1 MLQTTRVIANLV
13 DVNLSLFNLP
23 TSLSYHYPR
32 LSLTVAPSWAWDFVS
47 SLIQLQQQNAARL
60 PLNDGRRHSER
71 TGDCEETIKDF
82 PFFSPPLIR
91 PQHIGHLSLPS
102 LSTWLNIVTALMN
115 YASPSE
121 SHSLVLVSFT
131 PSASQMCVFQLQGH
145 LKASGFNKT
154 VIKGNMLF
162 LLSLCLLWSDVVDL
176 PFCWMTQTSTEAQ
189 ISSSSQLGAFL
200 PLNAS

>member
-1 MLQTTRVIANLV
+1 MSMRLCHFINPAAAAKRRSTTPERWPPTLGANRR
-13 DVNLSLFNLP
+13 LF
-23 TSLSYHYPR
+23 
-32 LSLTVAPSWAWDFVS
+32 
-47 SLIQLQQQNAARL
+47 
-60 PLNDGRRHSER
+60 
-71 TGDCEETIKDF
+71 GDNQGFSFF
-82 PFFSPPLIR
+82 PPPLIR
-91 PQHIGHLSLPS
+91 PQHIGHLSLPN

-154 VIKGNMLF
+154 VIKGKMLF
-162 LLSLCLLWSDVVDL
+162 LLSPCLLWSDIVDL

-189 ISSSSQLGAFL
+189 ISSSRQLGAFL